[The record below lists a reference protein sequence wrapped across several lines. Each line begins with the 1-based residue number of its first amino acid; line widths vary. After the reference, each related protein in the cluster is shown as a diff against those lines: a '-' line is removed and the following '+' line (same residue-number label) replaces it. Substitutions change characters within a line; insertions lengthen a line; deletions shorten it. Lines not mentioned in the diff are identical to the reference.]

1 MKINIYLAGVGGQGI
16 LTAAQVLG
24 KVAVENG
31 VNVLVNETHGM
42 AQRGGVVTCNVRYG
56 DVFSPLIPEGEADV
70 VTAFEPV
77 EAVRSLRIA
86 NENTF
91 FIVNTA
97 RMYPFTVSLGQEK
110 YPSMEEII
118 EKIEGFTRRAVF
130 LDANEL
136 ARGAGNEITANM
148 VLVGGIFALGVLPF
162 VKEQFDTTIERVLP
176 RNIIRVNLKA
186 FDAGNRFV
194 KKKIAAKGY

>member
-1 MKINIYLAGVGGQGI
+1 MKINIYLAGIGGQGI

-24 KVAVENG
+24 RVAVDNG

-70 VTAFEPV
+70 LTAFEPV
-77 EAVRSLRIA
+77 EALRSIKIA
-86 NENTF
+86 NENTY

-97 RMYPFTVSLGQEK
+97 RIYPFTVSLGQEK
-110 YPSMEEII
+110 YPPMEYLM
-118 EKIEGFTRRAVF
+118 EKIKKISRRVVF
-130 LDANEL
+130 LDASEL
-136 ARGAGNEITANM
+136 AREAGTEICTNM

-162 VKEQFDTTIERVLP
+162 DKDQFITTLERVLP
-176 RNIIRVNLKA
+176 PKIFKVNLEA
-186 FDAGNRFV
+186 FLNGNKFV
-194 KKKIAAKGY
+194 RDEMAPKE

>member
-1 MKINIYLAGVGGQGI
+1 MKINIYLAGIGGQGI

-24 KVAVENG
+24 RVAVDNG

-70 VTAFEPV
+70 LTAFEPV
-77 EAVRSLRIA
+77 EALRSIKIA
-86 NENTF
+86 NENTY

-97 RMYPFTVSLGQEK
+97 RIYPFTVSLGQEK
-110 YPSMEEII
+110 YPPMEYLM
-118 EKIEGFTRRAVF
+118 EKIKKISRRVVF
-130 LDANEL
+130 LDASEL
-136 ARGAGNEITANM
+136 AREAGNEICTNM

-162 VKEQFDTTIERVLP
+162 DKDQFITTLERVLP
-176 RNIIRVNLKA
+176 PKIFKVNLEA
-186 FDAGNRFV
+186 FLNGNKFV
-194 KKKIAAKGY
+194 RDEMAPKE

>member
-1 MKINIYLAGVGGQGI
+1 VKINIYLAGVGGQGI

-24 KVAVENG
+24 GVAVDNG

-56 DVFSPLIPEGEADV
+56 NVFSPLIPRGEADV

-77 EAVRSLRIA
+77 EAVRSIRIA
-86 NENTF
+86 NENTY

-97 RMYPFTVSLGQEK
+97 RIYPFTVSLGQEK
-110 YPSMEEII
+110 YPLMEDM
-118 EKIEGFTRRAVF
+118 IEGIKKISRRVVF

-136 ARGAGNEITANM
+136 AREAGNEIAANM

-162 VKEQFDTTIERVLP
+162 EKKQFVTTMERVLP
-176 RNIIRVNLKA
+176 QRSLKVNLEA
-186 FDAGNRFV
+186 FNAGNNFV
-194 KKKIAAKGY
+194 RKEMAEKE

>member
-24 KVAVENG
+24 RVAVDNG
-31 VNVLVNETHGM
+31 VNVLVNEIHGM

-77 EAVRSLRIA
+77 EALRSKKIA

-97 RMYPFTVSLGQEK
+97 RIYPFTVSLGQEK
-110 YPSMEEII
+110 YPPTEYLVEGIK
-118 EKIEGFTRRAVF
+118 KISRRVVF

-136 ARGAGNEITANM
+136 AREAGNEITTNM

-162 VKEQFDTTIERVLP
+162 GKDQFTATMEKVLLP
-176 RNIIRVNLKA
+176 KTLKVNLAA
-186 FDAGNRFV
+186 FNAGNNLV
-194 KKKIAAKGY
+194 LKEMAQIE

>member
-24 KVAVENG
+24 RVAVDNNI
-31 VNVLVNETHGM
+31 NVLVNETHGM

-56 DVFSPLIPEGEADV
+56 DVLSPLIPEGEADV

-77 EAVRSLRIA
+77 EALRCLGIA

-97 RMYPFTVSLGQEK
+97 RIYPFTVSLGQEK
-110 YPSMEEII
+110 YPPMEELI
-118 EKIEGFTRRAVF
+118 EKIEKFTRRVVF

-136 ARGAGNEITANM
+136 ARGAGNEITTNM

-162 VKEQFDTTIERVLP
+162 NREQFVTTLERVLP
-176 RNIIRVNLKA
+176 QKTLKLNLNA
-186 FDAGNRFV
+186 FDAGNNFV
-194 KKKIAAKGY
+194 LDEMAVKE